1 MLKRATDPAH
11 GHQFYSNPVLDKYV
25 YQDYEDQGVMNDIRE
40 KLRYIVKDHA
50 RRVKLKTFSQK
61 YWELAAKEFKATGE
75 PMVLILIKTWLR
87 THAKMSATAVSNL
100 EFAAIFPPLRSDPD
114 PYPRCMEVVFS
125 SQEFCDIMDAQRDTM
140 FYTETLMLS
149 SYQ

>member
-1 MLKRATDPAH
+1 
-11 GHQFYSNPVLDKYV
+11 
-25 YQDYEDQGVMNDIRE
+25 MNDIRE

-61 YWELAAKEFKATGE
+61 DWELAAKEFKATGE

-87 THAKMSATAVSNL
+87 THAMMSATAVSNL

-114 PYPRCMEVVFS
+114 PYPRCMEVFFS
-125 SQEFCDIMDAQRDTM
+125 SQEFCDIVDAQRDTM